1 MVIRHRHSAAADD
14 NSTWGERKCD
24 GQGKRDGRL
33 EAAWHHRLVREKAT
47 HSDEHEHDG
56 HDEVGEE
63 GEPEDL
69 RITLRRSLQQYSDR
83 KPLPAGLRETKE
95 HPTTACA
102 HD

>member
-1 MVIRHRHSAAADD
+1 MTGRTHNHTRGVHCSLVIRHRHSAAADD

-56 HDEVGEE
+56 HDEVSEE

-69 RITLRRSLQQYSDR
+69 RIPLRRLS
-83 KPLPAGLRETKE
+83 
-95 HPTTACA
+95 TAV
-102 HD
+102 